1 MYLIHVELR
10 QSAQGAQLP
19 TETAELIR
27 ATARPEDCLEHVVV
41 HGRVVPH
48 PVVGLFLIADD
59 LHQAERRAAVLMD
72 RAVHLHPALLGWGT
86 GRAAAP
92 LIAPAVELGLAGYGL
107 GGRNGPRTFP
117 STGDPFHR
125 P

>member
-10 QSAQGAQLP
+10 QSAQGGELP
-19 TETAELIR
+19 PDTAELIR
-27 ATARPEDCLEHVVV
+27 AAARPSDRLEHVVV
-41 HGRVVPH
+41 HERVVPH

-59 LHQAERRAAVLMD
+59 LHQAEQRAAGLAD
-72 RAVHLHPALLGWGT
+72 RAVHSHPTLLGWRP

-107 GGRNGPRTFP
+107 GGRNGPRPFP
-117 STGDPFHR
+117 STVDPFHQ